1 MGFRLSNKEELRK
14 SVIRPEMF
22 SENVAKGVNT
32 SKAVFS
38 VKTPNSNFQSGV
50 IAKSRRLQDKDL
62 VIFSQSD
69 AIVSVIVTTRH
80 NEAISFG
87 RRSKSQYERG
97 VILRDI
103 SPVRHSVR
111 KTREEV
117 EAEIRKKDVLSSLI
131 YSWILNCGTS
141 NQKVL
146 DTVFA
151 YGDHYFKNCSLADF
165 FGAQARNL
173 LQCGRMATQ
182 LIRNTEGTVIMF
194 RPVPVETIYQYRK
207 GQKLIINKDGDQDIP
222 RQTLIDME
230 KYNSIPDH
238 EKPTIWVQKLGD
250 KIVSFFTEKD
260 LRIDY
265 LQKQAVAN
273 LDGYPLA
280 PLELAISALQQHI
293 NAQQYMNNN
302 LVKGLGSKGFFTI
315 KPLSD
320 DADAVDTLPNEKQIE
335 AFRKEMQKYV
345 AGSYQNSATIP
356 VISGAYDVDFK
367 SLNATAKDME
377 FLKLYD
383 YTIALL
389 CASFQISPEEIG
401 FSGVGVKATGNEGSE
416 DQVIQGQS
424 KGLATILSALC
435 NCVTQIVWETFPDAK
450 DVLQIEATGLGKASR
465 MDDLKISKEKLQT
478 SGTFTSLWA
487 DSEKSET
494 FPFGG
499 DIPTSPVFHQFIT
512 RYMKMSEIRYH
523 FLKIDEDLKN
533 PALDFFVDVGVNA
546 SYQQLKMGAAQTN
559 ALNSPQPPATALPQE
574 NEKSANKTDTID
586 AELIQLLESTGML
599 PDEDIAAIIDKSIT
613 DSSVMEILNKIPDS
627 DLLQALGISTGNQV
641 DPQLISDLD
650 RLLS

>member
-1 MGFRLSNKEELRK
+1 MGFKISNKEELRK
-14 SVIRPEMF
+14 SVIRPELF
-22 SENVAKGVNT
+22 SESVAQGVNT
-32 SKAVFS
+32 NKAVFS
-38 VKTPNSNFQSGV
+38 IKTPNSNFQSGV

-69 AIVSVIVTTRH
+69 AIVSAIITTRH
-80 NEAISFG
+80 NEAIAFG

-97 VILRDI
+97 VILRDV
-103 SPVRHSVR
+103 SPVRNTP
-111 KTREEV
+111 KTTREEV
-117 EAEIRKKDVLSSLI
+117 ETQIRQKDLLASLI
-131 YSWILNCGTS
+131 YSWTLNCGTT
-141 NQKVL
+141 NQKIL

-151 YGDHYFKNCSLADF
+151 FSDHYFKQCTLAEF

-182 LIRNTEGTVIMF
+182 LIRNTEDTVVMF

-207 GQKLIINKDGDQDIP
+207 GQRIIIGKDSDVDIP
-222 RQTLIDME
+222 RQVLIDVE
-230 KYNSIPDH
+230 KYNNIPDH
-238 EKPTIWVQKLGD
+238 EKPTVWVQKVND

-302 LVKGLGSKGFFTI
+302 LVKGLGSKGYFTI
-315 KPLSD
+315 KPLSND
-320 DADAVDTLPNEKQIE
+320 PDGIEFLPNDKTVETM
-335 AFRKEMQKYV
+335 RKEMQKYM

-356 VISGAYDVDFK
+356 IFSGPYDIEFK

-377 FLKLYD
+377 FLRLYD

-389 CASFQISPEEIG
+389 CASFQIAPEEIG
-401 FSGVGVKATGNEGSE
+401 FSGVGVKSGGNEG
-416 DQVIQGQS
+416 DNAQIAQGQS
-424 KGLATILSALC
+424 KGLVALLTTLC
-435 NCVTQIVWETFPDAK
+435 TCVTQIVWEVFPDAK
-450 DVLQIEATGLGKASR
+450 DTLQLEPTGLGKSSR

-478 SGTFTSLWA
+478 SGTMGALWA

-523 FLKIDEDLKN
+523 FLKIDEDRNN
-533 PALDFFVDVGVNA
+533 PALDFFVDVGINA
-546 SYQQLKMGAAQTN
+546 SYQQLKLGGGVVANEQV
-559 ALNSPQPPATALPQE
+559 SQPAPMQL
-574 NEKSANKTDTID
+574 NEKSANSNTVD
-586 AELIQLLESTGML
+586 AELIELLEASGL
-599 PDEDIAAIIDKSIT
+599 LSHDELASIIDKSIT
-613 DSSVMEILNKIPDS
+613 DESVMEILSKIPDL
-627 DLLQALGISTGNQV
+627 DLLQSLGLTSSNSIDPSLVV
-641 DPQLISDLD
+641 DID